1 MIKFDKKSHKY
12 VCEKTGKELISTTT
26 LIGKYKKPFDKKE
39 HATRVANREGLEVDF
54 VLEMWEKEK
63 NRACDYGTNIHEVM
77 EDYLTLG
84 KKEDQYE

>member
-39 HATRVANREGLEVDF
+39 HATRVANREG
-54 VLEMWEKEK
+54 
-63 NRACDYGTNIHEVM
+63 
-77 EDYLTLG
+77 
-84 KKEDQYE
+84 KK